1 MAETAV
7 RNRIIL
13 KLFLALRGAA
23 SLLFGC
29 AILVWAISDQG
40 SLALSFCVYS
50 FIDGLIALVFS
61 FVLKDRGSWIF
72 RAEGVVSL
80 LAAAFTLAGPVAWSG
95 VVSHTG
101 SVFLPYF
108 IIARYIVTGLF
119 QILSIG
125 FLRKPGWRPAIVP
138 TGITGVILGILLIYL
153 QPNMKSFTIVLGVFG
168 ILIGFGLVVLR
179 FLLRPG
185 FKEPVTEP
193 QSLH

>member
-1 MAETAV
+1 MAETAL
-7 RNRIIL
+7 RNRVIL

-29 AILVWAISDQG
+29 AVLVWAISDQG
-40 SLALSFCVYS
+40 SLALSFCIYS

-80 LAAAFTLAGPVAWSG
+80 LAAVFTLAGPVAWSG

-101 SVFLPYF
+101 SIFLPYF
-108 IIARYIVTGLF
+108 IIARYIVTGMF
-119 QILSIG
+119 QILSVG
-125 FLRKPGWRPAIVP
+125 FLEKPGWRPAIVP
-138 TGITGVILGILLIYL
+138 TGIAGVILGILLICL
-153 QPNMKSFTIVLGVFG
+153 RPNTQTFTIALGVCG

-179 FLLRPG
+179 FLVRQGL
-185 FKEPVTEP
+185 KEPAAEP
-193 QSLH
+193 QSPD